1 MPSPVSSSVPL
12 TDLRVGA
19 TAQLHEARVD
29 PECRAWLRALGLTD
43 ASTLR
48 VCKHGDPCIIDV
60 RSTRIGLSHS
70 VASSLF
76 VFTGTD
82 GARP

>member
-1 MPSPVSSSVPL
+1 MASPFSASVPL
-12 TDLRVGA
+12 TELRVGA

-48 VCKHGDPCIIDV
+48 VCKHGDPCIIHV
-60 RSTRIGLSHS
+60 RSTRIGLSKS

-76 VFTGTD
+76 VIAGTD
-82 GARP
+82 GGRR